1 MTDADTLK
9 DMGFDPERIAWALRA
24 TKNSGLQPAMDHIL
38 ANMDNPVPTSTGADE
53 EGADSINVAAAEGD
67 GQLEAKSIKC
77 SECGK
82 IFKNA
87 DLAQFHA
94 TKSGHESFEESTEEV
109 SSAAFHLRME
119 AHAEL
124 REMEVRSRLAEKRA
138 TQSKVDVEEAKANE
152 LIRRKAG
159 RDIEQA
165 REDMKKKGEAT
176 TTSIG
181 FLRRSQGIK
190 SLKYTLILTEAIKEA
205 EAKKREKLEEAQAR
219 ARIKAQIEADKRE
232 RAAKAAREKE
242 LRESGGS
249 IQATAA
255 ASTTASPLAALRA
268 GAGASGSNE
277 SRLRVRGPGFTW
289 LGTLSADAKL
299 RQVLESMEKDGKLA
313 GAPAGI
319 SSVQLSNTFPR
330 KQFTDADLDK
340 TLSELGLVPNAG
352 LEAKW

>member
-165 REDMKKKGEAT
+165 REDMKKK
-176 TTSIG
+176 
-181 FLRRSQGIK
+181 
-190 SLKYTLILTEAIKEA
+190 EAIKEA

>member
-94 TKSGHESFEESTEEV
+94 TKSGHESFEESTEEIKPLTEEEKKV
-109 SSAAFHLRME
+109 KLE
-119 AHAEL
+119 EL
-124 REMEVRSRLAEKRA
+124 RSRLAEKRA

-165 REDMKKKGEAT
+165 REDMKKK
-176 TTSIG
+176 
-181 FLRRSQGIK
+181 
-190 SLKYTLILTEAIKEA
+190 EAIKEA